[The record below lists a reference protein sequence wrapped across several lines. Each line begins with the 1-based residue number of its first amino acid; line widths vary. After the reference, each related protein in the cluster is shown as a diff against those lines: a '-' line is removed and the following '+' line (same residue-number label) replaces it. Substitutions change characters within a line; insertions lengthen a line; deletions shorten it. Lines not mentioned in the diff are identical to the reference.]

1 MTVKKTIE
9 RATMAVPIRKIMI
22 RNMYMKKLVYFGSP
36 DDIPSQLLNK
46 EVQCYLYNPTR
57 QLFIM
62 KI

>member
-1 MTVKKTIE
+1 MTVRKTLE
-9 RATMAVPIRKIMI
+9 AANAAVHIHRVMI
-22 RNMYMKKLVYFGSP
+22 RNMHMKKLVFFGASNE
-36 DDIPSQLLNK
+36 IPLQLLNK

>member
-1 MTVKKTIE
+1 MTIKKTLE
-9 RATMAVPIRKIMI
+9 VANTAAHIRRVMI
-22 RNMYMKKLVYFGSP
+22 RNMYMKKLVFFGAP
-36 DDIPSQLLNK
+36 NEIPPQLLNK

>member
-9 RATMAVPIRKIMI
+9 AANAAVHIRRIMI
-22 RNMYMKKLVYFGSP
+22 RNTHMKKLIFFGAP
-36 DDIPSQLLNK
+36 NEIPSYLLNK
-46 EVQCYLYNPTR
+46 EVECYLYNPTR

>member
-1 MTVKKTIE
+1 MTVKKTLE
-9 RATMAVPIRKIMI
+9 AANAAVHIRRVMI
-22 RNMYMKKLVYFGSP
+22 RNMYMKKLVFFGASNE
-36 DDIPSQLLNK
+36 IPPQLLNK

>member
-9 RATMAVPIRKIMI
+9 AASAAVSIRRIMI
-22 RNMYMKKLVYFGSP
+22 RNMYMKKLVFFGASNE
-36 DDIPSQLLNK
+36 IPSQLLNK